1 MVVWCWPVVGL
12 ALLTLLGL
20 AVGKGSTALDDWFQ
34 VAGAAHPGVGR
45 LLVFTDGRVTLTL
58 WALVLVVAA
67 LRRQWRLA
75 AVAAVM
81 PLVAIATARLAK
93 QAFGR
98 WKGDALAYPSGHTT
112 LAVVVLGL
120 AVLAAGAA
128 TWAVVAALAA
138 AVLGVLGQGFTYHYL
153 TDAVGAVFLGTA
165 LVCVAAWAAGLDR
178 CQPRC
183 DTGHTDR

>member
-1 MVVWCWPVVGL
+1 MGL

-20 AVGKGSTALDDWFQ
+20 AVGGGSTRLDDWFQ
-34 VAGAAHPGVGR
+34 AAGAAQPGLGM
-45 LLVFTDGRVTLTL
+45 LLVFTDGRVTLAL
-58 WALVLVVAA
+58 WALVLVFAA
-67 LRRQWRLA
+67 LRRRWRLA

-81 PLVAIATARLAK
+81 PFAAIVAARLAK

-128 TWAVVAALAA
+128 MWAVLAAVAAAA
-138 AVLGVLGQGFTYHYL
+138 LGVLGQGFTYHYF
-153 TDAVGAVFLGTA
+153 TDAVGAVLLGTA
-165 LVCVAAWAAGLDR
+165 LVCVAARAAGLDR

-183 DTGHTDR
+183 DTNHIDR

>member
-81 PLVAIATARLAK
+81 PLVATSPGI
-93 QAFGR
+93 
-98 WKGDALAYPSGHTT
+98 
-112 LAVVVLGL
+112 
-120 AVLAAGAA
+120 
-128 TWAVVAALAA
+128 AA
-138 AVLGVLGQGFTYHYL
+138 APIPPTVAPISADGTSPSI
-153 TDAVGAVFLGTA
+153 GARPAHVSGNWPPMFFPI
-165 LVCVAAWAAGLDR
+165 R
-178 CQPRC
+178 PSRPMFNPS
-183 DTGHTDR
+183 